1 MTKDPNKSCTM
12 KVLLLL
18 TLLTLCHAKPY
29 MPINVMNFVKHH
41 DIMQQDAGDYDDDD
55 DDDDDDYNDYDDN
68 VVSDCP
74 EGCRCSK
81 KVLQCSD
88 QGLTKVPK
96 DIPANTLLVDLQNN
110 DITEIKE
117 DDFKGLDNLYAL
129 FLLNNQI
136 SKIHPK
142 AFRNMDKLNI
152 LHLSYNL
159 LTQVPENL
167 PKNIQALRLHDNK
180 ISRLPKGAF
189 RGMQSLN
196 VLELSANP
204 IANSGIE
211 AGAFDDMAT
220 LYLRIAEAKLTAVPK
235 DLPSSLTE
243 LHLDYN
249 KIAKVES
256 EDFLRLKSLQRLWLD
271 FNQIKY
277 VENGSL
283 AGIPKVREI
292 HLDNNKLKKVP
303 PGLNNLKYLQVMYL
317 HSNSITYVGV
327 NDFCPSRTRVKKTLY
342 TRISLYANPVK
353 YWEIQPPTFRCV
365 SSHNSVQLGNNR
377 K

>member
-1 MTKDPNKSCTM
+1 M

-29 MPINVMNFVKHH
+29 TPINVMDFIKDH
-41 DIMQQDAGDYDDDD
+41 DIMQQDAGDFDDDD
-55 DDDDDDYNDYDDN
+55 DDDGDDYDNYDDN
-68 VVSDCP
+68 FISDCP

-81 KVLQCSD
+81 KVLHLWLYTSI
-88 QGLTKVPK
+88 
-96 DIPANTLLVDLQNN
+96 IPFLYLQ
-110 DITEIKE
+110 
-117 DDFKGLDNLYAL
+117 AL

-142 AFRNMDKLNI
+142 AFRNMNKLKI

-159 LTQVPENL
+159 LTQMPENL
-167 PKNIQALRLHDNK
+167 PTSIQSLRLHDNK

-189 RGMQSLN
+189 RGMQDLN

-204 IANSGIE
+204 IANSGIDPE
-211 AGAFDDMAT
+211 AFDDMAT
-220 LYLRIAEAKLTAVPK
+220 LYLRIAEARLTAIPK

-249 KIAKVES
+249 KIAKIES
-256 EDFLRLKSLQRLWLD
+256 EDFLRLKRLQRLWLD
-271 FNQIKY
+271 FNQIKN

-283 AGIPKVREI
+283 AAISKVREI

-303 PGLNNLKYLQVMYL
+303 PGLNTLKYLQVVYL
-317 HSNSITYVGV
+317 HANSIGYVGV
-327 NDFCPSRTRVKKTLY
+327 NDFCPLRTRVKKSLY

-365 SSHNSVQLGNNR
+365 SSHNSVQLGNHR

>member
-1 MTKDPNKSCTM
+1 M
-12 KVLLLL
+12 KILLLL
-18 TLLTLCHAKPY
+18 ALLTLCHAKPY
-29 MPINVMNFVKHH
+29 THVNVMDFIKQHEL
-41 DIMQQDAGDYDDDD
+41 MQQDAADYDDDD
-55 DDDDDDYNDYDDN
+55 DDDDDDDAEYNDYEDDN
-68 VVSDCP
+68 FVSNCP

-81 KVLQCSD
+81 KVMQCSD

-96 DIPANTLLVDLQNN
+96 EIPANTLLIDLQNN
-110 DITEIKE
+110 DVTEIKE
-117 DDFKGLDNLYAL
+117 DDFKDLDNLYAL

-142 AFRNMDKLNI
+142 AFRNLDKLKI

-159 LTQVPENL
+159 LTQMPENL
-167 PKNIQALRLHDNK
+167 PKSIQSLRLHDNK

-189 RGMQSLN
+189 KGMQDLN

-211 AGAFDDMAT
+211 PGAFDDMST
-220 LYLRIAEAKLTAVPK
+220 LYLRIAEAKLTAIPK
-235 DLPSSLTE
+235 DLPPSLTE

-249 KIAKVES
+249 KIGKVES

-277 VENGSL
+277 VENGSF
-283 AGIPKVREI
+283 APISKVREI

-303 PGLNNLKYLQVMYL
+303 PGLNHLKYLQVMYL
-317 HSNSITYVGV
+317 HANSISYVGV
-327 NDFCPSRTRVKKTLY
+327 NDFCPSRTRAKKSLY
-342 TRISLYANPVK
+342 TRISLFANPVK

-365 SSHNSVQLGNNR
+365 SSHNSVQLGNHR

>member
-1 MTKDPNKSCTM
+1 M
-12 KVLLLL
+12 KLLLLL

-29 MPINVMNFVKHH
+29 TPINVMDFIKDH
-41 DIMQQDAGDYDDDD
+41 DIMQQDAGDFDDDD
-55 DDDDDDYNDYDDN
+55 DDDGDDYDNYDDN
-68 VVSDCP
+68 FISDCP

-96 DIPANTLLVDLQNN
+96 NIPANTLLVDLQNN

-142 AFRNMDKLNI
+142 AFRNMNKLKI

-159 LTQVPENL
+159 LTQMPENL
-167 PKNIQALRLHDNK
+167 PTSIQSLRLHDNK

-189 RGMQSLN
+189 RGMQDLN
-196 VLELSANP
+196 VLGSAFKFVDVTRLSSSKLNVKCVNLLMFINLNP
-204 IANSGIE
+204 
-211 AGAFDDMAT
+211 T
-220 LYLRIAEAKLTAVPK
+220 

-249 KIAKVES
+249 KIAKIES
-256 EDFLRLKSLQRLWLD
+256 EDFLRLKRLQRLWLD
-271 FNQIKY
+271 FNQIKN

-283 AGIPKVREI
+283 AAISKVREI

-303 PGLNNLKYLQVMYL
+303 PGLNTLKYLQVVYL
-317 HSNSITYVGV
+317 HANSIGYVGV
-327 NDFCPSRTRVKKTLY
+327 NDFCPLRTRVKKSLY

-365 SSHNSVQLGNNR
+365 SSHNSVQLGNHR

>member
-1 MTKDPNKSCTM
+1 M
-12 KVLLLL
+12 KVFLLLA
-18 TLLTLCHAKPY
+18 LLTLCHAKPY
-29 MPINVMNFVKHH
+29 TPINVMDFMSD
-41 DIMQQDAGDYDDDD
+41 DIMQQDTDD
-55 DDDDDDYNDYDDN
+55 DDDDDDYNDYDDDDDN
-68 VVSDCP
+68 FVPDCP
-74 EGCRCSK
+74 DWCRCSK
-81 KVLQCSD
+81 RVLQCSD

-96 DIPANTLLVDLQNN
+96 DVPANTQLIDLQNN

-117 DDFKGLDNLYAL
+117 DDFKGLDHLYAL
-129 FLLNNQI
+129 FLLKNQI

-142 AFRNMDKLNI
+142 AFRNMNSLKI

-159 LTQVPENL
+159 LPRVPENL
-167 PKNIQALRLHDNK
+167 PTSIQSLRLHDNQ
-180 ISRLPKGAF
+180 ISTIQKGAF
-189 RGMQSLN
+189 KGMQELN

-204 IANSGIE
+204 ISNSGIE
-211 AGAFDDMAT
+211 AGAFDNMAT
-220 LYLRIAEAKLTAVPK
+220 LYLRIAESKLTAVPK
-235 DLPSSLTE
+235 DLPSSLTD

-256 EDFLRLKSLQRLWLD
+256 EDFLRLKNLQSLWLD

-277 VENGSL
+277 VENRTF

-303 PGLNNLKYLQVMYL
+303 PGFNNLKYLQVLYL
-317 HSNSITYVGV
+317 HANSINYVGV
-327 NDFCPSRTRVKKTLY
+327 NDFCPSRARVKKTLY

-353 YWEIQPPTFRCV
+353 YWEIQPPAFRCV
-365 SSHNSVQLGNNR
+365 SSHNSVQLGNHR

>member
-1 MTKDPNKSCTM
+1 M
-12 KVLLLL
+12 KIFLLL

-29 MPINVMNFVKHH
+29 KPVNVMDFMTN
-41 DIMQQDAGDYDDDD
+41 DIMQQDADDDD
-55 DDDDDDYNDYDDN
+55 DDDDDDYKDYDDDDN
-68 VVSDCP
+68 FVSDCP
-74 EGCRCSK
+74 EWCRCSK

-96 DIPANTLLVDLQNN
+96 NIPANTVLIDLQNN

-117 DDFKGLDNLYAL
+117 DDFKGLDHLYAL
-129 FLLNNQI
+129 FLLNNEI
-136 SKIHPK
+136 SKVHPK
-142 AFRNMDKLNI
+142 AFRNMNKLKI
-152 LHLSYNL
+152 LHLSYNV
-159 LTQVPENL
+159 LTRVPENL
-167 PKNIQALRLHDNK
+167 PVSIQSLRLHDNK
-180 ISRLPKGAF
+180 ISKIHKGAF
-189 RGMQSLN
+189 KGLQELN

-204 IANSGIE
+204 IDNNGIE

-235 DLPSSLTE
+235 DLPSSLTD

-256 EDFLRLKSLQRLWLD
+256 EDFLRLKSLQSLWLD
-271 FNQIKY
+271 FNQIKF
-277 VENGSL
+277 VENGSF

-303 PGLNNLKYLQVMYL
+303 PGLNNLKYLQVIYL
-317 HSNSITYVGV
+317 HANSIGYVGV
-327 NDFCPSRTRVKKTLY
+327 NDFCPSRARVKKTLF
-342 TRISLYANPVK
+342 TRISLFANPVK

-365 SSHNSVQLGNNR
+365 SSHNSVQLGNHR